1 MLLPSEFVWL
11 EPVIIAAIIVFLVDL
26 IGNSIAYGGRV
37 LNALVTAV
45 VFLIIFGALAYFG
58 LGSMQVST
66 DVVDV
71 PSMSRFLPEDLL
83 WLEPVLIGTLIV
95 LIVGFIGNMLAF
107 KNRFLNALVTAIIFL
122 VIFGAVTYFGY
133 GAVAVDLPVVTS
145 GETVAP

>member
-1 MLLPSEFVWL
+1 MFLPTEFAWL
-11 EPVIIAAIIVFLVDL
+11 EPVIIAAIIVFIVDL

-37 LNALVTAV
+37 INALATAI
-45 VFLIIFGALAYFG
+45 VFLIIFAALSYFG

-71 PSMSRFLPEDLL
+71 PSMSRFLPAEFL

-107 KNRFLNALVTAIIFL
+107 KNRFINALVTALIFL

-133 GAVAVDLPVVTS
+133 GAVAVDLPVAAT
-145 GETVAP
+145 GTTQ